1 MIGAARSKPKSRLLR
16 LNIAAKIA
24 SDERKPSEPRKR
36 AWTSRP
42 PDYADLGGRDRR
54 RVMPARPMESA

>member
-1 MIGAARSKPKSRLLR
+1 VANATLQARAQDVQLSFLC
-16 LNIAAKIA
+16 
-24 SDERKPSEPRKR
+24 
-36 AWTSRP
+36 RP